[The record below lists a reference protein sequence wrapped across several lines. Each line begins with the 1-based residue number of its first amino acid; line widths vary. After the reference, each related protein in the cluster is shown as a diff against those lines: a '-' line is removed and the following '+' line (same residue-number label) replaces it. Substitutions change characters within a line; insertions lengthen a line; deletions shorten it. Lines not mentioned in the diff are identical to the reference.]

1 MPEAQIFRYKKLSS
15 DFETGRKNTMLCQT
29 DHIVGAVQLIKKGGE
44 TRMHSHANLDG
55 LWMVLSGKARFYGEG
70 ENGEDVLLGEFGQH
84 EGVLIPRNFRYWF
97 ECASEDQ
104 PLELL
109 QVEASNVPL
118 KQFFAGKATNII
130 ERADAV
136 VNRVA
141 QPDKAEAAASA

>member
-1 MPEAQIFRYKKLSS
+1 MPEAQIFKYKKL
-15 DFETGRKNTMLCQT
+15 DANFDTGRKNTMLCQT
-29 DHIVGAVQLIKKGGE
+29 DQIVGAVQLIKKGGE

-55 LWMVLSGKARFYGEG
+55 LWMVLSGKARFYGET
-70 ENGEDVLLGEFGQH
+70 EDGKDRLLGEFGKH
-84 EGVLIPRNFRYWF
+84 EGVLIPRDFRYWF
-97 ECASEDQ
+97 ECASEDE

-136 VNRVA
+136 VETVK
-141 QPDKAEAAASA
+141 Q